1 MQAPQNTPP
10 PNFGMLILL
19 ALCVWAAM
27 KDRAYKKA
35 GGIKPDRF
43 EKILLLATTVGCIF
57 VLFAIGLRSPAA
69 AGTLTPVLVV
79 AAFGAWEI
87 YRYRIRK
94 KNPAGGI
101 PR

>member
-19 ALCVWAAM
+19 GLCVWAAM

-43 EKILLLATTVGCIF
+43 EKILLLSTFVGCI
-57 VLFAIGLRSPAA
+57 VLLFAIGLRSPEA
-69 AGTLTPVLVV
+69 AGTLTPVLIVV
-79 AAFGAWEI
+79 GVGAWEI
-87 YRYRIRK
+87 YRYRVRK
-94 KNPAGGI
+94 KNPVGGM

>member
-1 MQAPQNTPP
+1 
-10 PNFGMLILL
+10 MLVLL
-19 ALCVWAAM
+19 GLCVWAAM

-43 EKILLLATTVGCIF
+43 EKILLLVTTVGCIL
-57 VLFAIGLRSPAA
+57 VIFAIAALRSPGA
-69 AGTLTPVLVV
+69 AGAFTPLLLVV
-79 AAFGAWEI
+79 GFGAWEI
-87 YRYRIRK
+87 YRWRIRK